1 MWNMALSHYMD
12 LNRAELLNRKS
23 LRPFP
28 STPVILL
35 QYLCDFITRTF
46 VKY

>member
-1 MWNMALSHYMD
+1 MALSHYMD

-23 LRPFP
+23 LRPFA
-28 STPVILL
+28 STPVTLL